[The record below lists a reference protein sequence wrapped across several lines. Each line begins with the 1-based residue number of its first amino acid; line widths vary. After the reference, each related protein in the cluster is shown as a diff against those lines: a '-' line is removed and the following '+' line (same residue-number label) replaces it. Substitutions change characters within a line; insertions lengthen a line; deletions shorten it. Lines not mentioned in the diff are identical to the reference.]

1 MKVEH
6 LKVGQVIKN
15 YRELCGL
22 LEVKTKTGGAKI
34 NQLKELEQYVI
45 YHKEGNKFVIDE
57 ILNKEYKGR
66 EIGKTLSG
74 KEDKRTMGNNNEQ
87 AKCIRYLLCNL
98 LSNYHLEQDEVVGFS
113 KGTLLRNLLMINDNY
128 TTAKGRRK
136 AYAQQMNVS
145 KIAVDECIE
154 YVDNRS
160 VNAVKKAIQTL
171 VNQKVIGYKY
181 SYSWVDHKGTHHH
194 CDITTHNIIMQAEFE
209 VMENMNIRNKGKI
222 YEFGRWI
229 DFKDR
234 VRYYLIT
241 NFGDIFEN
249 IDYYYSSFHFHYN
262 NEQLKKHLNY
272 MEEKQGIN
280 LQIATD
286 NIQLLWSKSL
296 SKTINNKH
304 NKNSIG
310 AWGEG
315 FDEIE
320 KYRRSTSYVEEQ
332 ELIKNSITKQGY
344 EIFKIDYSMDS
355 VLDIDRI

>member
-1 MKVEH
+1 MKVEN
-6 LKVGQVIKN
+6 LKEGQVIKN
-15 YRELCGL
+15 YKKLCDV
-22 LEVKTKTGGAKI
+22 LEIKTKTGGAKI
-34 NQLKELEQYVI
+34 NQLKELEQYVS
-45 YHKEGNKFVIDE
+45 YHKDGNKFVIDKT
-57 ILNKEYKGR
+57 LNKDYTGK
-66 EIGKTLSG
+66 EIGKTISG

-98 LSNYHLEQDEVVGFS
+98 LSNYQLEKDEVIGFS
-113 KGTLLRNLLMINDNY
+113 KGTLLKNLMMINDNY

-136 AYAQQMNVS
+136 AYAQHMDVS
-145 KIAVDECIE
+145 IIAIDECIE

-160 VNAVKKAIQTL
+160 VNAVKRAIQTL

-181 SYSWVDHKGTHHH
+181 SYSWVDNKGIHHH
-194 CDITTHNIIMQAEFE
+194 CDVATHNIIMQAEFD

-272 MEEKQGIN
+272 MEEKQNIN

-286 NIQLLWSKSL
+286 NMKLVWSKSL
-296 SKTINNKH
+296 SRTINKKYH
-304 NKNSIG
+304 KNSTG

-320 KYRRSTSYVEEQ
+320 KYRRNTSYVKEQ
-332 ELIKNSITKQGY
+332 ELIKNSITKQDY
-344 EIFKIDYSMDS
+344 EIFKIDYSTNS
-355 VLDIDRI
+355 ILDIDKI